1 MQGSIKEV
9 FDIIRDKFLEEEEKG
24 ERPFLNYVIDELD
37 KQRNNYNVFLIEAP
51 TGYGKTLISA
61 TIAYWN
67 LKYGIKSIIA
77 YPLITIIEQHY
88 KKFRNFLSKIT
99 NKEILGLRHMLN
111 NQSVYLIKPVTLTT
125 IDTLS
130 LTFFGIPPEE
140 IEKITKEGTSYGSL
154 GHYFVAWA
162 SIFFSDIVLDEVH
175 LVADSTKSINFLL
188 TLAKVASMYD
198 QKLFLLSATVPESL
212 KKLISNHSK
221 TLIIEFSEEKDKGNK
236 GYSEFLNERMNKK
249 YTTNIKGFQQE
260 DKFKEIKKLIEEKS
274 YPRKLIIFNTR
285 DEAIGFYNYLN
296 DDKAIIL
303 HSHFTHID
311 KKEKIEKIEE
321 AEKKGEF
328 LIISTQS
335 IEAGVSVSSNF
346 LLTDIAPLNSLIQ
359 RMGRFLRGTGK
370 HEKEGEIYIWYDK
383 DLINDGNRYYKV
395 YNKNLTYETL
405 KILKNTNQQ
414 INFHDPTNYKPIID
428 KIYENYYNI
437 DEKLTDN
444 FINVFLNLELAPK
457 EAVKLFFNMEGSFVR
472 DSVLIPITWKE
483 KINKFEEDVIA
494 INIHEFIE
502 LLKKDVIKKV
512 IIGDKLKD
520 LSEVKMDTIRIDDE
534 ELGKNIRYILIKIF
548 RNNIDAFYANI
559 NYDPKKGLII

>member
-1 MQGSIKEV
+1 MQVSVKEA
-9 FDIIRDKFLEEEEKG
+9 FDVAYDKFLEEEEKE

-37 KQRNNYNVFLIEAP
+37 KRRYDYNVFLIEAP

-88 KKFRNFLSKIT
+88 KKFSNFLSKIA

-140 IEKITKEGTSYGSL
+140 IEKVTKEGTSYGSL
-154 GHYFVAWA
+154 GHYFVAWT

-198 QKLFLLSATVPESL
+198 QKLFLLSATIPESL
-212 KKLISNHSK
+212 KKLISNYAR
-221 TLIIEFSEEKDKGNK
+221 TLIIEYSEEKDKGDK
-236 GYSEFLNERMNKK
+236 EYSEFLNERKNKK
-249 YTTNIKGFQQE
+249 YSINIKEFE
-260 DKFKEIKKLIEEKS
+260 KENKFKEIKKLIEEKPYS
-274 YPRKLIIFNTR
+274 RKLIIFNTR
-285 DEAIGFYNYLN
+285 DEAIEFYNYLN
-296 DDKAIIL
+296 NDKAIIL
-303 HSHFTHID
+303 HSHFTNND
-311 KKEKIEKIEE
+311 KRKKIEEIEE

-346 LLTDIAPLNSLIQ
+346 LITDIAPLSSLIQ
-359 RMGRFLRGTGK
+359 RTGRFLRGTGK

-383 DLINDGNRYYKV
+383 DLFEKNNKYKV
-395 YNKNLTYETL
+395 YNRNLTSETL
-405 KILKNTNQQ
+405 KILKDMNQK
-414 INFHDPTNYKPIID
+414 INFHDPTNYKPLID
-428 KIYENYYNI
+428 KIYENYYSIN
-437 DEKLTDN
+437 EKLIDD
-444 FINVFLNLELAPK
+444 FIYVFLNLERAPK
-457 EAVKLFFNMEGSFVR
+457 EAVDLFFYMEGSFVR

-483 KINKFEEDVIA
+483 KINEFDKEVVA

-502 LLKKDVIKKV
+502 LLKKGLIKKA
-512 IIGDKLKD
+512 IADDKLKD
-520 LSEVKMDTIRIDDE
+520 LSEVKIDTVKIDDKN
-534 ELGKNIRYILIKIF
+534 LGKSIRYILRRIF
-548 RNNIDAFYANI
+548 ENKIDAFYANVK
-559 NYDPKKGLII
+559 YDSKKGLII

>member
-1 MQGSIKEV
+1 MQGSIKEA
-9 FDIIRDKFLEEEEKG
+9 FEETYDKFLEEKEKE
-24 ERPFLNYVIDELD
+24 ERPFLNYVIDELA

-88 KKFRNFLSKIT
+88 KKFSNFLSKIT

-111 NQSVYLIKPVTLTT
+111 NQSVYLIKPATLTT

-140 IEKITKEGTSYGSL
+140 IEKVTREGTSFGSL
-154 GHYFVAWA
+154 AHYFIAWA

-198 QKLFLLSATVPESL
+198 QKLFLLSATIPESL
-212 KKLISNHSK
+212 KKLISK
-221 TLIIEFSEEKDKGNK
+221 YTRTLIIEYSEEKDKGDK
-236 GYSEFLNERMNKK
+236 EYSEFLNERKNKK
-249 YTTNIKGFQQE
+249 YSINIKEFE
-260 DKFKEIKKLIEEKS
+260 KENKFKEIKKLIEEKP

-285 DEAIGFYNYLN
+285 DEAIEFYNYLN
-296 DDKAIIL
+296 NDKAIIL
-303 HSHFTHID
+303 HSHFTNED
-311 KKEKIEKIEE
+311 KRKKIEE
-321 AEKKGEF
+321 IEKAEKKGEF

-346 LLTDIAPLNSLIQ
+346 LITDIAPLSSLIQ
-359 RMGRFLRGTGK
+359 RTGRFLRGTGK
-370 HEKEGEIYIWYDK
+370 HEKEGEIYIWYNK
-383 DLINDGNRYYKV
+383 DLFEKNNKYKV
-395 YNKNLTYETL
+395 YNRNLTNETL
-405 KILKNTNQQ
+405 KILKDMNQK
-414 INFHDPTNYKPIID
+414 INFHDPTNYKPLID
-428 KIYENYYNI
+428 KIYENYYSIN
-437 DEKLTDN
+437 EKLIDD
-444 FINVFLNLELAPK
+444 FIYVFLNLERAPK
-457 EAVKLFFNMEGSFVR
+457 EAVDLFFYMEGSFVR

-483 KINKFEEDVIA
+483 KINNFNEDVVA

-502 LLKKDVIKKV
+502 LLKKGLIKKA
-512 IIGDKLKD
+512 IADDKLKD
-520 LSEVKMDTIRIDDE
+520 LSEVKIDTVKIDDKNV
-534 ELGKNIRYILIKIF
+534 GKSIRYILRRIF
-548 RNNIDAFYANI
+548 ENKIDAFYANVK
-559 NYDPKKGLII
+559 YDSKKGLII

>member
-1 MQGSIKEV
+1 MQGSIKEA
-9 FDIIRDKFLEEEEKG
+9 FEETYDKFLEEEEKE
-24 ERPFLNYVIDELD
+24 ERPFLNYVVDELD

-88 KKFRNFLSKIT
+88 KKFSNFLSKIT

-140 IEKITKEGTSYGSL
+140 IEKVTREGTSFGSL
-154 GHYFVAWA
+154 GHYFIAWA

-198 QKLFLLSATVPESL
+198 QKLFLLSATIPESL
-212 KKLISNHSK
+212 KKLISSYAR
-221 TLIIEFSEEKDKGNK
+221 TLIIEYSEEKDKGNK
-236 GYSEFLNERMNKK
+236 EYSEFLNERRNKK
-249 YTTNIKGFQQE
+249 YSINIKEFE
-260 DKFKEIKKLIEEKS
+260 KENKFKEIKKLIEEKP
-274 YPRKLIIFNTR
+274 YLRKLIIFNTR
-285 DEAIGFYNYLN
+285 EEAIEFYNYLN
-296 DDKAIIL
+296 NEKAIIL
-303 HSHFTHID
+303 HSHFTNND
-311 KKEKIEKIEE
+311 KRKKIEEIEE

-346 LLTDIAPLNSLIQ
+346 LITDIAPLNSLIQ
-359 RMGRFLRGTGK
+359 RTGRFLRGTGK

-383 DLINDGNRYYKV
+383 NLFEKNNKYKV
-395 YNKNLTYETL
+395 YNRNLTNETL
-405 KILKNTNQQ
+405 KILKDMNQK
-414 INFHDPTNYKPIID
+414 INFHDPTNYKPLID
-428 KIYENYYNI
+428 KIYENYYSIN
-437 DEKLTDN
+437 EKLIND
-444 FINVFLNLELAPK
+444 FIYVFLNLERAPK
-457 EAVKLFFNMEGSFVR
+457 EAVDLFFYMEGSFVR

-483 KINKFEEDVIA
+483 KINNFNEDVVA

-502 LLKKDVIKKV
+502 LLKKGLIKKA
-512 IIGDKLKD
+512 IADDKLKD
-520 LSEVKMDTIRIDDE
+520 LSEVKIDDKNV
-534 ELGKNIRYILIKIF
+534 GKSIRYILRRIF
-548 RNNIDAFYANI
+548 ENKIDAFYANVK
-559 NYDPKKGLII
+559 YDSKRGLII

>member
-1 MQGSIKEV
+1 MQGSIKEA
-9 FDIIRDKFLEEEEKG
+9 FEETYDKFLEEEEKE
-24 ERPFLNYVIDELD
+24 ERPFLNYVVDELD

-88 KKFRNFLSKIT
+88 KKFSNFLSKIT

-140 IEKITKEGTSYGSL
+140 IEKVTREGTSFGSL
-154 GHYFVAWA
+154 GHYFIAWA

-198 QKLFLLSATVPESL
+198 QKLFLLSATIPESL
-212 KKLISNHSK
+212 KKLISSYAR
-221 TLIIEFSEEKDKGNK
+221 TLIIEYSEEKDKGNK
-236 GYSEFLNERMNKK
+236 EYSEFLNERRNKK
-249 YTTNIKGFQQE
+249 YSINIKEFE
-260 DKFKEIKKLIEEKS
+260 KENKFKEIKKLIEEKPYS
-274 YPRKLIIFNTR
+274 RKLIIFNTR
-285 DEAIGFYNYLN
+285 EEAIEFYNYLN
-296 DDKAIIL
+296 NDKAIIL
-303 HSHFTHID
+303 HSHFTNND
-311 KKEKIEKIEE
+311 KRKKIEEIEE

-346 LLTDIAPLNSLIQ
+346 LITDIAPLNSLIQ
-359 RMGRFLRGTGK
+359 RTGRFLRGTGK

-383 DLINDGNRYYKV
+383 DLFEKNNKYKV
-395 YNKNLTYETL
+395 YNKNLTNETL
-405 KILKNTNQQ
+405 KILKDMNQK
-414 INFHDPTNYKPIID
+414 INFHDPTNYKPLID
-428 KIYENYYNI
+428 KIYENYYSIN
-437 DEKLTDN
+437 EKLIDD
-444 FINVFLNLELAPK
+444 FIYVFLNLERAPK
-457 EAVKLFFNMEGSFVR
+457 EAVDLFFYMEGSFVR

-483 KINKFEEDVIA
+483 KINEFDKEVVA

-502 LLKKDVIKKV
+502 LLKKGLIKKA
-512 IIGDKLKD
+512 IADDKLKD
-520 LSEVKMDTIRIDDE
+520 LSEVKIDDKNV
-534 ELGKNIRYILIKIF
+534 GKSIRYILRRIF
-548 RNNIDAFYANI
+548 ENKIDAFYANVK
-559 NYDPKKGLII
+559 YDSKKGLII

>member
-1 MQGSIKEV
+1 MQGSIKEA
-9 FDIIRDKFLEEEEKG
+9 FEETYDKFLEEEEKE
-24 ERPFLNYVIDELD
+24 ERPFLNYVVDELD

-88 KKFRNFLSKIT
+88 KKFSNFLSKIT

-140 IEKITKEGTSYGSL
+140 IEKVTREGTSFGSL
-154 GHYFVAWA
+154 GHYFIAWA

-198 QKLFLLSATVPESL
+198 QKLFLLSATIPESL
-212 KKLISNHSK
+212 KKLISSYAR
-221 TLIIEFSEEKDKGNK
+221 TLIIEYSEEKDKGNK
-236 GYSEFLNERMNKK
+236 EYSEFLNERRNKK
-249 YTTNIKGFQQE
+249 YSINIKEFE
-260 DKFKEIKKLIEEKS
+260 KENKFKEIKKLIEEKP
-274 YPRKLIIFNTR
+274 YQRKLIIFNTR
-285 DEAIGFYNYLN
+285 DEAIEFYNYLN
-296 DDKAIIL
+296 NDKAIIL
-303 HSHFTHID
+303 HSHFTNND
-311 KKEKIEKIEE
+311 KRKKIEEIEE

-335 IEAGVSVSSNF
+335 IEAGVSISSNF
-346 LLTDIAPLNSLIQ
+346 LITDIVPLNSLIQ
-359 RMGRFLRGTGK
+359 RTGRFLRGAGK
-370 HEKEGEIYIWYDK
+370 HEKEGEIYIWYNK
-383 DLINDGNRYYKV
+383 DLFEKNNKYKV
-395 YNKNLTYETL
+395 YNRNLTNETL
-405 KILKNTNQQ
+405 KILKDMNQK
-414 INFHDPTNYKPIID
+414 INFHDPTNYKPLID
-428 KIYENYYNI
+428 KIYENYYSIN
-437 DEKLTDN
+437 EKLIDD
-444 FINVFLNLELAPK
+444 FIYVFLNLERAPK
-457 EAVKLFFNMEGSFVR
+457 EAVDLFFYMEGSFVR

-483 KINKFEEDVIA
+483 KINEFDKEVVA

-502 LLKKDVIKKV
+502 LLKKGLIKKA
-512 IIGDKLKD
+512 IADDKLKD
-520 LSEVKMDTIRIDDE
+520 LSEVKIDDKNV
-534 ELGKNIRYILIKIF
+534 GKSIRYILRRIF
-548 RNNIDAFYANI
+548 ENKIDAFYANVK
-559 NYDPKKGLII
+559 YDSKKGLII

>member
-1 MQGSIKEV
+1 MQGSIKEA
-9 FDIIRDKFLEEEEKG
+9 FEETYDKFLEEEEKE
-24 ERPFLNYVIDELD
+24 ERPFLNYVVDELD

-88 KKFRNFLSKIT
+88 KKFSNFLSKIT

-140 IEKITKEGTSYGSL
+140 IEKVTREGTSFGSL
-154 GHYFVAWA
+154 GHYFIAWA

-198 QKLFLLSATVPESL
+198 QKLFLLSATIPESL
-212 KKLISNHSK
+212 KKLISSYAR
-221 TLIIEFSEEKDKGNK
+221 TLIIEYSEEKDKGNK
-236 GYSEFLNERMNKK
+236 EYSEFLNERRNKK
-249 YTTNIKGFQQE
+249 YSINIKEFE
-260 DKFKEIKKLIEEKS
+260 KENKFKEIKKLIEEKP
-274 YPRKLIIFNTR
+274 YQRKLIIFNTR
-285 DEAIGFYNYLN
+285 DEAIEFYNYLN
-296 DDKAIIL
+296 NDKAIIL
-303 HSHFTHID
+303 HSHFTNND
-311 KKEKIEKIEE
+311 KRKKIEEIEE

-346 LLTDIAPLNSLIQ
+346 LITDIAPLNSLIQ
-359 RMGRFLRGTGK
+359 RTGRFLRGTGK
-370 HEKEGEIYIWYDK
+370 HEKEGEIYIWYNK
-383 DLINDGNRYYKV
+383 DLFEKNNKYKV
-395 YNKNLTYETL
+395 YNRNLTNETL
-405 KILKNTNQQ
+405 KILKDMNQK
-414 INFHDPTNYKPIID
+414 INFHDPTNYKPLID
-428 KIYENYYNI
+428 KIYENYYSIN
-437 DEKLTDN
+437 EKLIDD
-444 FINVFLNLELAPK
+444 FIYVFLNLERAPK
-457 EAVKLFFNMEGSFVR
+457 EAVDLFFYMEGSFVR

-483 KINKFEEDVIA
+483 KINEFDKEVVA

-502 LLKKDVIKKV
+502 LLKKGLIKKA
-512 IIGDKLKD
+512 IADDKLKD
-520 LSEVKMDTIRIDDE
+520 LSEVKIDDKNV
-534 ELGKNIRYILIKIF
+534 GKSIRYILRRIF
-548 RNNIDAFYANI
+548 ENKIDAFYANVK
-559 NYDPKKGLII
+559 YDSKKGLII

>member
-1 MQGSIKEV
+1 MQGSIKEA
-9 FDIIRDKFLEEEEKG
+9 FEETYDKFLEEEEKE
-24 ERPFLNYVIDELD
+24 ERPFLNYVVDELD

-88 KKFRNFLSKIT
+88 KKFSNFLSKIT

-111 NQSVYLIKPVTLTT
+111 NQSVYLIKPATLTT

-140 IEKITKEGTSYGSL
+140 IEKVTREGTSFGSL
-154 GHYFVAWA
+154 GHYFIAWA

-198 QKLFLLSATVPESL
+198 QKLFLLSATIPESL
-212 KKLISNHSK
+212 KKLISSYAR
-221 TLIIEFSEEKDKGNK
+221 TLIIEYSEEKDKGNK
-236 GYSEFLNERMNKK
+236 EYSEFLNERRNKK
-249 YTTNIKGFQQE
+249 YSINIKEFE
-260 DKFKEIKKLIEEKS
+260 KENKFKEIKKLIEEKPYS
-274 YPRKLIIFNTR
+274 RKLIIFNTR
-285 DEAIGFYNYLN
+285 EEAIEFYNYLN
-296 DDKAIIL
+296 NDKAIIL
-303 HSHFTHID
+303 HSHFTNND
-311 KKEKIEKIEE
+311 KRKKIEEIEE

-335 IEAGVSVSSNF
+335 IEAGVSISSNF
-346 LLTDIAPLNSLIQ
+346 LITDIAPLSSLIQ
-359 RMGRFLRGTGK
+359 RTGRFLRSTSK

-383 DLINDGNRYYKV
+383 DLFEKNNKYKV
-395 YNKNLTYETL
+395 YNKNLTNETL
-405 KILKNTNQQ
+405 KILKDMNQK
-414 INFHDPTNYKPIID
+414 INFHDPTNYKPLID
-428 KIYENYYNI
+428 KIYENYYSIN
-437 DEKLTDN
+437 EKLIDD
-444 FINVFLNLELAPK
+444 FIYVFLNLERAPK
-457 EAVKLFFNMEGSFVR
+457 EAVDLFFYMEGSFVR

-483 KINKFEEDVIA
+483 KINEFDKEVVA

-502 LLKKDVIKKV
+502 LLKKGLIKKA
-512 IIGDKLKD
+512 IADDKLKD
-520 LSEVKMDTIRIDDE
+520 LSEVKIDDKNV
-534 ELGKNIRYILIKIF
+534 GKSIRYILRRIF
-548 RNNIDAFYANI
+548 ENKIDAFYANVK
-559 NYDPKKGLII
+559 YDSKKGLII

>member
-1 MQGSIKEV
+1 MQGSIKEA
-9 FDIIRDKFLEEEEKG
+9 FEETYDKFLEEKEKE
-24 ERPFLNYVIDELD
+24 ERPFLNYVIDELA

-88 KKFRNFLSKIT
+88 KKFSNFLSKIT

-111 NQSVYLIKPVTLTT
+111 NQSVYLIKPATLTT

-140 IEKITKEGTSYGSL
+140 IEKVTREGTSFGSL
-154 GHYFVAWA
+154 AHYFIAWA

-198 QKLFLLSATVPESL
+198 QKLFLLSATIPESL
-212 KKLISNHSK
+212 KKLISK
-221 TLIIEFSEEKDKGNK
+221 YTRTLIIEYSEEKDKGDK
-236 GYSEFLNERMNKK
+236 EYSEFLNERKNKK
-249 YTTNIKGFQQE
+249 YSINIKKFE
-260 DKFKEIKKLIEEKS
+260 KENKFKEIKKLIEEKP

-285 DEAIGFYNYLN
+285 DEAIEFYNYLN
-296 DDKAIIL
+296 NDKAIIL
-303 HSHFTHID
+303 HSHFTNED
-311 KKEKIEKIEE
+311 KRKKIEE
-321 AEKKGEF
+321 IEKAEKKGEF

-346 LLTDIAPLNSLIQ
+346 LITDIAPLSSLIQ
-359 RMGRFLRGTGK
+359 RTGRFLRGTGK
-370 HEKEGEIYIWYDK
+370 HEKEGEIYIWYNK
-383 DLINDGNRYYKV
+383 DLFEKNNKYKV
-395 YNKNLTYETL
+395 YNRNLTNETL
-405 KILKNTNQQ
+405 KILKDMNQK
-414 INFHDPTNYKPIID
+414 INFHDPTNYKPLID
-428 KIYENYYNI
+428 KIYENYYSIN
-437 DEKLTDN
+437 EKLIDD
-444 FINVFLNLELAPK
+444 FIYVFLNLERAPK
-457 EAVKLFFNMEGSFVR
+457 EAVDLFFYMEGSFVR

-483 KINKFEEDVIA
+483 KINNFNEDVVA

-502 LLKKDVIKKV
+502 LLKKGLIKKA
-512 IIGDKLKD
+512 IADDKLKD
-520 LSEVKMDTIRIDDE
+520 LSEVKIDTVKIDDKNV
-534 ELGKNIRYILIKIF
+534 GKSIRYILRRIF
-548 RNNIDAFYANI
+548 ENKIDAFYANVK
-559 NYDPKKGLII
+559 YDSKKGLII

>member
-1 MQGSIKEV
+1 MQGSIKEA
-9 FDIIRDKFLEEEEKG
+9 FKETYDKFLEEEEKE

-88 KKFRNFLSKIT
+88 KKFSNFLSKIT

-111 NQSVYLIKPVTLTT
+111 NQSVYLIKPATLTT

-140 IEKITKEGTSYGSL
+140 IEKVTREGTSFGSL
-154 GHYFVAWA
+154 AHYFIAWA

-198 QKLFLLSATVPESL
+198 QKLFLLSATIPESL
-212 KKLISNHSK
+212 KKLISK
-221 TLIIEFSEEKDKGNK
+221 YTRTLIIEYSEEKDKGDK
-236 GYSEFLNERMNKK
+236 EYSEFLNERKNKK
-249 YTTNIKGFQQE
+249 YSINIKEFE
-260 DKFKEIKKLIEEKS
+260 KENKFKEIKKLIEEKP

-285 DEAIGFYNYLN
+285 DEAIEFYNYLN
-296 DDKAIIL
+296 NDKAIIL
-303 HSHFTHID
+303 HSHFTNED
-311 KKEKIEKIEE
+311 KRKKIEE
-321 AEKKGEF
+321 IEKAEKKGEF

-346 LLTDIAPLNSLIQ
+346 LITDIAPLSSLIQ
-359 RMGRFLRGTGK
+359 RTGRFLRGTGK

-383 DLINDGNRYYKV
+383 DLFEKNNKYKV
-395 YNKNLTYETL
+395 YNRNLTSETL
-405 KILKNTNQQ
+405 KILKDMNQK
-414 INFHDPTNYKPIID
+414 INFHDPTNYKPLID
-428 KIYENYYNI
+428 KIYENYYSIN
-437 DEKLTDN
+437 EKLIDD
-444 FINVFLNLELAPK
+444 FIYVFLNLERAPK
-457 EAVKLFFNMEGSFVR
+457 EAVDLFFYMEGSFVR

-483 KINKFEEDVIA
+483 KINEFDKEVVA

-502 LLKKDVIKKV
+502 LLKKGLIKKA
-512 IIGDKLKD
+512 IADDKLKD
-520 LSEVKMDTIRIDDE
+520 LSEVKIDDKNV
-534 ELGKNIRYILIKIF
+534 GKSIRYILRRIF
-548 RNNIDAFYANI
+548 ENKIDAFYANVK
-559 NYDPKKGLII
+559 YDSKKGLII

>member
-1 MQGSIKEV
+1 MQGSIKEA
-9 FDIIRDKFLEEEEKG
+9 FAETYDKFLEEEEKE
-24 ERPFLNYVIDELD
+24 ERPFLNYVVDELD

-88 KKFRNFLSKIT
+88 KKFSNFLSKIT

-140 IEKITKEGTSYGSL
+140 IEKVTREGTSFGSL
-154 GHYFVAWA
+154 GHYFIAWA

-198 QKLFLLSATVPESL
+198 QKLFLLSATIPESL
-212 KKLISNHSK
+212 KKLISSYAR
-221 TLIIEFSEEKDKGNK
+221 TLIIEYSEEKDKGNK
-236 GYSEFLNERMNKK
+236 EYSEFLNERRNKK
-249 YTTNIKGFQQE
+249 YSINIKEFE
-260 DKFKEIKKLIEEKS
+260 KENKFKEIKKLIEEKP
-274 YPRKLIIFNTR
+274 YQRKLIIFNTR
-285 DEAIGFYNYLN
+285 DEAIEFYNYLN
-296 DDKAIIL
+296 NDKAIIL
-303 HSHFTHID
+303 HSHFTNND
-311 KKEKIEKIEE
+311 KRKKIEEIEE

-346 LLTDIAPLNSLIQ
+346 LITDIAPLSSLIQ
-359 RMGRFLRGTGK
+359 RTGRFLRSTSK

-383 DLINDGNRYYKV
+383 DLFEKNNKYKV
-395 YNKNLTYETL
+395 YNKNLTNETL
-405 KILKNTNQQ
+405 KILKDMNQK
-414 INFHDPTNYKPIID
+414 INFHDPTNYKPLID
-428 KIYENYYNI
+428 KIYENYYSIN
-437 DEKLTDN
+437 EKLIDD
-444 FINVFLNLELAPK
+444 FIYVFLNLERAPK
-457 EAVKLFFNMEGSFVR
+457 EAVDLFFYMEGSFVR

-483 KINKFEEDVIA
+483 KINEFDKEVVA

-502 LLKKDVIKKV
+502 LLKKGLIKKA
-512 IIGDKLKD
+512 IADDKLKD
-520 LSEVKMDTIRIDDE
+520 LSEVKIDDKNV
-534 ELGKNIRYILIKIF
+534 GKSIRYILRRIF
-548 RNNIDAFYANI
+548 ENKIDAFYANVK
-559 NYDPKKGLII
+559 YDSKKGLII

>member
-1 MQGSIKEV
+1 MQVSVKEA
-9 FDIIRDKFLEEEEKG
+9 FDVAYDKFLEEEEKE

-37 KQRNNYNVFLIEAP
+37 KRRYDYNVFLIEAP

-88 KKFRNFLSKIT
+88 KKFSNFLSKIA

-140 IEKITKEGTSYGSL
+140 IEKVTKEGTSYGSL
-154 GHYFVAWA
+154 GHYFVAWT

-198 QKLFLLSATVPESL
+198 QKLFLLSATIPESL
-212 KKLISNHSK
+212 KKLISNYTR
-221 TLIIEFSEEKDKGNK
+221 TLIIEYSEEKDKGDK
-236 GYSEFLNERMNKK
+236 GYSEFLNERRNKK
-249 YTTNIKGFQQE
+249 YSTNIKEFE
-260 DKFKEIKKLIEEKS
+260 RENKFKEIKKLIEEKPYS
-274 YPRKLIIFNTR
+274 RKLIIFNTR
-285 DEAIGFYNYLN
+285 DEAIEFYNYLN

-303 HSHFTHID
+303 HSHFTNND
-311 KKEKIEKIEE
+311 KKEKIKEIEK

-328 LIISTQS
+328 IIISTQS
-335 IEAGVSVSSNF
+335 IEAGVSISSNF
-346 LLTDIAPLNSLIQ
+346 LVTDIAPLNSLIQ
-359 RMGRFLRGTGK
+359 RIGRFLRGTCR
-370 HEKEGEIYIWYDK
+370 HEKEGEINIWYDK
-383 DLINDGNRYYKV
+383 DLFEKNDRYKV
-395 YNKNLTYETL
+395 YNKNLTNETL
-405 KILKNTNQQ
+405 KILKNINQK

-437 DEKLTDN
+437 NEKTIDD
-444 FINVFLNLELAPK
+444 FIHVFLSLERAPK
-457 EAVKLFFNMEGSFVR
+457 EAVELFFNMEGSFVR
-472 DSVLIPITWKE
+472 NSVLIPVTWKE
-483 KINKFEEDVIA
+483 KISKFDEDVIA
-494 INIHEFIE
+494 INIHEFLE
-502 LLKKDVIKKV
+502 LLKKGIIKKV
-512 IIGDKLKD
+512 IVGDKLKD
-520 LSEVKMDTIRIDDE
+520 LSEVKLDTIRINDKQKDR
-534 ELGKNIRYILIKIF
+534 NIKYILMRIF
-548 RNNIDAFYANI
+548 KNNIDAFYANVS
-559 NYDPKKGLII
+559 YDPKKGLII

>member
-1 MQGSIKEV
+1 MQGSIKEA
-9 FDIIRDKFLEEEEKG
+9 FEETYDKFLEEEEKE
-24 ERPFLNYVIDELD
+24 ERPFLNYVVDELD

-88 KKFRNFLSKIT
+88 KKFSNFLSKIT

-140 IEKITKEGTSYGSL
+140 IEKVTREGTSFGSL
-154 GHYFVAWA
+154 GHYFIAWA

-198 QKLFLLSATVPESL
+198 QKLFLLSATIPESL
-212 KKLISNHSK
+212 KKLISSYAR
-221 TLIIEFSEEKDKGNK
+221 TLIIEYSEEKDKGNK
-236 GYSEFLNERMNKK
+236 EYSEFLNERRNKK
-249 YTTNIKGFQQE
+249 YSINIKEFE
-260 DKFKEIKKLIEEKS
+260 KENKFKEIKKLIEEKP
-274 YPRKLIIFNTR
+274 YQRKLIIFNTR
-285 DEAIGFYNYLN
+285 DEAIEFYNYLN
-296 DDKAIIL
+296 NDKAIIL
-303 HSHFTHID
+303 HSHFTNND
-311 KKEKIEKIEE
+311 KRKKIEEIEE

-335 IEAGVSVSSNF
+335 IEAGVSISSNF
-346 LLTDIAPLNSLIQ
+346 LITDIAPLNSLIQ
-359 RMGRFLRGTGK
+359 RTGRFLRGTGK
-370 HEKEGEIYIWYDK
+370 HEKEGEIYIWYNK
-383 DLINDGNRYYKV
+383 DLFEKNNKYKV
-395 YNKNLTYETL
+395 YNRNLTNETL
-405 KILKNTNQQ
+405 KILKDMNQK
-414 INFHDPTNYKPIID
+414 INFHDPTNYKPLID
-428 KIYENYYNI
+428 KIYENYYSIN
-437 DEKLTDN
+437 EKLIDD
-444 FINVFLNLELAPK
+444 FIYVFLNLERAPK
-457 EAVKLFFNMEGSFVR
+457 EAVDLFFYMEGSFVR

-483 KINKFEEDVIA
+483 KINEFDKEVVA

-502 LLKKDVIKKV
+502 LLKKGLIKKA
-512 IIGDKLKD
+512 IADDKLKD
-520 LSEVKMDTIRIDDE
+520 LSEVKIDDKNV
-534 ELGKNIRYILIKIF
+534 GKSIRYILRRIF
-548 RNNIDAFYANI
+548 ENKIDAFYANVK
-559 NYDPKKGLII
+559 YDSKKGLII